1 MKETNMDKYQ
11 QYELEKKK
19 LMAEC
24 KTFEE
29 YEKRI
34 KQLINKLKI

>member
-1 MKETNMDKYQ
+1 MDKYQ

-19 LMAEC
+19 LQQEC

-29 YEKRI
+29 FEK
-34 KQLINKLKI
+34 KLKKLIDKLKI

>member
-1 MKETNMDKYQ
+1 MDKYR

-19 LMAEC
+19 LQQEC

-29 YEKRI
+29 YERKIRR
-34 KQLINKLKI
+34 LIEKLKI